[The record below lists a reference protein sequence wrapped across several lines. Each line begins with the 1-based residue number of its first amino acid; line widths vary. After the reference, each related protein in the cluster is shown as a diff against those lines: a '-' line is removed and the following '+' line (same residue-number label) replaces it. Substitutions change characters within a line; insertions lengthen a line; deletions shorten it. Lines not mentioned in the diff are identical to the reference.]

1 MHENIHSGL
10 EVTSDHRQNLH
21 QLIIGNQG
29 VQLARRVE
37 ELTAEISRIQSE
49 LRLRENSFS
58 ADMLGPFSVD
68 EFCAL
73 LPIQNIDEAIAQA
86 EQRLTAMQQAETVRA
101 TQHFDPFEPPTIDT
115 DEIQALLRKVL
126 SDIDSQALQAVQSHI
141 QHLGQQG
148 ETWISKGME
157 FVNSASQIQPCPFC
171 NQPLSDSDLINHYR
185 SYFSRTYATHK
196 DSINAQLNEVNRI
209 LGENAFMQFSNLIT
223 QQSERHRFW
232 AQFIPLVFFLLI

>member
-1 MHENIHSGL
+1 
-10 EVTSDHRQNLH
+10 
-21 QLIIGNQG
+21 
-29 VQLARRVE
+29 
-37 ELTAEISRIQSE
+37 
-49 LRLRENSFS
+49 
-58 ADMLGPFSVD
+58 MLGPFSVD

-157 FVNSASQIQPCPFC
+157 FVNSASQVQPCPFC

-232 AQFIPLVFFLLI
+232 AQFIPLGFFSVDMSQITNAWQALRSNLVRLLKQNRNPSWMKCYLMRQLSRQFRRMKL